1 MTRIICGE
9 CSKSFL
15 NKNSFGNHQRR
26 YHPKEINVQTSMKP
40 DLKMNAKTS
49 NEIVNDHLDNYR
61 HLYDDET
68 FIRLKR
74 KASGKDETPYTY
86 SKDNVPSDE
95 VSAPS
100 SPPRSPK
107 PHKRKHARGRLN
119 KQSSFATVHDLAMH
133 MAEHHPECND
143 CCKQFSSQR
152 EFEEHKDTCRPWYP
166 CTICGATF
174 QTKKMLNEHFT
185 SHPQCARCGGFFLTD
200 TEVQRHW
207 LNNHRSDVSPQSGSV
222 NSVASD
228 GEYPQ
233 ITNDSAASVGSDDET
248 SSFDSART
256 PRTSGDE
263 SSQTANDSAASV
275 GSDDETSSF
284 DSTRTPRTSDDES
297 SQSTNDSIV
306 SDTSDDEDRDSVD
319 LGGREN
325 QVLQEKELAQTY
337 SETKPKLE
345 NSSEGSSTDNTNIKG
360 GGIAKEGRGDLELAL
375 IYNENIQEL
384 NNKLLEIN
392 DLISQ
397 RQFEALVSNQEL
409 LEVLQVIFV
418 GLIKGFLR
426 LSKRQKSMLT
436 KPMKRLMYKF
446 GMTVNPALLM
456 RNRKVLIKLVKVL
469 LPQKVN

>member
-1 MTRIICGE
+1 MNLTCDVCHRSGFSTKASLSSHKSKFHRGE
-9 CSKSFL
+9 NVLHNQK
-15 NKNSFGNHQRR
+15 R
-26 YHPKEINVQTSMKP
+26 YDPKEMNVQTSMEP

-68 FIRLKR
+68 FNKLKR

-86 SKDNVPSDE
+86 SKDNLPSDE

-119 KQSSFATVHDLAMH
+119 KQSSFATVQDLAMH

-152 EFEEHKDTCRPWYP
+152 EFEEHKDTCRPWYS

-174 QTKKMLNEHFT
+174 QTKKMFNEHFT

-207 LNNHRSDVSPQSGSV
+207 LNHHRSDVSPQSGSV

-233 ITNDSAASVGSDDET
+233 STNDSAVSVGSDDET

-263 SSQTANDSAASV
+263 SSQTTNDSAA
-275 GSDDETSSF
+275 
-284 DSTRTPRTSDDES
+284 
-297 SQSTNDSIV
+297 

-337 SETKPKLE
+337 SETKPELE
-345 NSSEGSSTDNTNIKG
+345 NSSEGSSTDNTNMKG
-360 GGIAKEGRGDLELAL
+360 GGVAKEGRGDLE
-375 IYNENIQEL
+375 Q
-384 NNKLLEIN
+384 
-392 DLISQ
+392 
-397 RQFEALVSNQEL
+397 
-409 LEVLQVIFV
+409 
-418 GLIKGFLR
+418 
-426 LSKRQKSMLT
+426 
-436 KPMKRLMYKF
+436 
-446 GMTVNPALLM
+446 
-456 RNRKVLIKLVKVL
+456 
-469 LPQKVN
+469 LP

>member
-1 MTRIICGE
+1 MNLTCDVCHRSGFSTKASLSSHKSKFHRGE
-9 CSKSFL
+9 NVIHNQK
-15 NKNSFGNHQRR
+15 R
-26 YHPKEINVQTSMKP
+26 YDPKEMNVQTSMEP

-68 FIRLKR
+68 FNRLKR

-86 SKDNVPSDE
+86 SKDNLPSDE

-100 SPPRSPK
+100 SPPHSPK

-152 EFEEHKDTCRPWYP
+152 EFEEHKDTCRPWYS

-174 QTKKMLNEHFT
+174 QTKKMFNEHYT

-207 LNNHRSDVSPQSGSV
+207 LNHHRSDVSPQSGSV
-222 NSVASD
+222 NSVASG

-233 ITNDSAASVGSDDET
+233 SINDSAVSVGSDDET

-256 PRTSGDE
+256 PRTS
-263 SSQTANDSAASV
+263 
-275 GSDDETSSF
+275 
-284 DSTRTPRTSDDES
+284 DDES
-297 SQSTNDSIV
+297 SQRTNDSIV

-337 SETKPKLE
+337 SETKPELE
-345 NSSEGSSTDNTNIKG
+345 NSSEGSSTDNTNMKG
-360 GGIAKEGRGDLELAL
+360 GGVAKEGRGDLELAL
-375 IYNENIQEL
+375 MYNENIQEL

-409 LEVLQVIFV
+409 LEILQVIFV
-418 GLIKGFLR
+418 GFIKGFLR
-426 LSKRQKSMLT
+426 LSKRQKSVLT

-446 GMTVNPALLM
+446 GMTVNPALIM

-469 LPQKVN
+469 LLQKVN

>member
-1 MTRIICGE
+1 
-9 CSKSFL
+9 
-15 NKNSFGNHQRR
+15 
-26 YHPKEINVQTSMKP
+26 
-40 DLKMNAKTS
+40 
-49 NEIVNDHLDNYR
+49 
-61 HLYDDET
+61 
-68 FIRLKR
+68 
-74 KASGKDETPYTY
+74 
-86 SKDNVPSDE
+86 
-95 VSAPS
+95 
-100 SPPRSPK
+100 
-107 PHKRKHARGRLN
+107 
-119 KQSSFATVHDLAMH
+119 MH

-152 EFEEHKDTCRPWYP
+152 EFEEHKDTCRPWYS

-174 QTKKMLNEHFT
+174 QTKKMFNEHFT

-207 LNNHRSDVSPQSGSV
+207 LNHHRSDVSPQSGSV
-222 NSVASD
+222 NSVAS
-228 GEYPQ
+228 
-233 ITNDSAASVGSDDET
+233 
-248 SSFDSART
+248 
-256 PRTSGDE
+256 GDE
-263 SSQTANDSAASV
+263 SSRTTNDSAASV

-337 SETKPKLE
+337 SETKPELE
-345 NSSEGSSTDNTNIKG
+345 NSSEGSSTDNTNMKG
-360 GGIAKEGRGDLELAL
+360 GGVAKEGRGDLELAL
-375 IYNENIQEL
+375 MYNENIQEL

-409 LEVLQVIFV
+409 LEILQVIFV

-426 LSKRQKSMLT
+426 LSKRQKYMLT

-446 GMTVNPALLM
+446 GMTVNPALIM

-469 LPQKVN
+469 LLQKVN

>member
-1 MTRIICGE
+1 
-9 CSKSFL
+9 
-15 NKNSFGNHQRR
+15 
-26 YHPKEINVQTSMKP
+26 
-40 DLKMNAKTS
+40 MNAKTS

-68 FIRLKR
+68 FNKLKR

-86 SKDNVPSDE
+86 SKGILPSDE

-119 KQSSFATVHDLAMH
+119 KQSSFATVQDLAMH

-152 EFEEHKDTCRPWYP
+152 EFEEHKDTCRPWYS

-174 QTKKMLNEHFT
+174 QTKKMFNEHFT

-207 LNNHRSDVSPQSGSV
+207 LNHHRSDVSPQSGSV

-233 ITNDSAASVGSDDET
+233 STNDSAVSVGSDDET

-263 SSQTANDSAASV
+263 SSQ
-275 GSDDETSSF
+275 
-284 DSTRTPRTSDDES
+284 R
-297 SQSTNDSIV
+297 TNDSIV

-337 SETKPKLE
+337 SETKPELE
-345 NSSEGSSTDNTNIKG
+345 NSSEGSSTDNTNMKG
-360 GGIAKEGRGDLELAL
+360 GGVAKEGRGDLELAL
-375 IYNENIQEL
+375 MYNENMQEL

-409 LEVLQVIFV
+409 LEILQVIFV

-446 GMTVNPALLM
+446 GMTVNPALIM

-469 LPQKVN
+469 LLQKVN

>member
-1 MTRIICGE
+1 MRTSINSKMNLTCDVCHRSGFSTKASLSSHKSKFHRGE
-9 CSKSFL
+9 NVLHNQK
-15 NKNSFGNHQRR
+15 R
-26 YHPKEINVQTSMKP
+26 YDPKEMHVQTSMKP

-68 FIRLKR
+68 FNKLKR

-86 SKDNVPSDE
+86 SKDNLPSDE

-119 KQSSFATVHDLAMH
+119 KQSSFATVQDLAMH

-152 EFEEHKDTCRPWYP
+152 EFEEHKDTCRPWYS

-174 QTKKMLNEHFT
+174 QTKKMFNEHFT

-207 LNNHRSDVSPQSGSV
+207 LNHHRSDVSPQSGSV

-233 ITNDSAASVGSDDET
+233 STNDSAVSVGSDDET

-263 SSQTANDSAASV
+263 SSQTTNDSAAS
-275 GSDDETSSF
+275 
-284 DSTRTPRTSDDES
+284 
-297 SQSTNDSIV
+297 
-306 SDTSDDEDRDSVD
+306 DTSDDADRDSVD

-337 SETKPKLE
+337 SETKPELE
-345 NSSEGSSTDNTNIKG
+345 NSSEGSSTDNTNMKG
-360 GGIAKEGRGDLELAL
+360 GGVAKEGRGDLELAL
-375 IYNENIQEL
+375 MYNENIQEL

-409 LEVLQVIFV
+409 LEILQVIFV

-426 LSKRQKSMLT
+426 LSKRQKYMLT

-446 GMTVNPALLM
+446 GMTVNPALII

-469 LPQKVN
+469 LLQKVN

>member
-1 MTRIICGE
+1 MRIIIISKMNLTCDVCHRSGFSTKASLSSHKSKFHRGE
-9 CSKSFL
+9 NVIHNQK
-15 NKNSFGNHQRR
+15 R
-26 YHPKEINVQTSMKP
+26 YDPKEMNVQTSMEP

-68 FIRLKR
+68 FNRLKR

-86 SKDNVPSDE
+86 SKDNLPSDE
-95 VSAPS
+95 VSALS
-100 SPPRSPK
+100 SPPHSPK

-152 EFEEHKDTCRPWYP
+152 EFEEHKDTCRPWYS

-174 QTKKMLNEHFT
+174 QTKKMFNEHYT

-207 LNNHRSDVSPQSGSV
+207 LNHHRSDVSPQSGSV
-222 NSVASD
+222 NSVASG

-233 ITNDSAASVGSDDET
+233 SINDSAVSVGSDDET

-256 PRTSGDE
+256 PRTS
-263 SSQTANDSAASV
+263 
-275 GSDDETSSF
+275 
-284 DSTRTPRTSDDES
+284 DDES
-297 SQSTNDSIV
+297 SQRTNDSIV

-337 SETKPKLE
+337 SETKPELE
-345 NSSEGSSTDNTNIKG
+345 NSSTGSSTDNTNMKG
-360 GGIAKEGRGDLELAL
+360 GGVAKEGRGDLELAL
-375 IYNENIQEL
+375 MYNENIQEL

-397 RQFEALVSNQEL
+397 RQFEVLVSNQEL
-409 LEVLQVIFV
+409 LEILQVIFV
-418 GLIKGFLR
+418 GFIKGFLR

-446 GMTVNPALLM
+446 GMTVNPALIM

-469 LPQKVN
+469 LLQKVN

>member
-1 MTRIICGE
+1 
-9 CSKSFL
+9 
-15 NKNSFGNHQRR
+15 
-26 YHPKEINVQTSMKP
+26 MKP

-49 NEIVNDHLDNYR
+49 NEIVNEHLNNYR

-68 FIRLKR
+68 FNRLKR

-86 SKDNVPSDE
+86 SKDNLPSDE

-100 SPPRSPK
+100 SPPRSLK

-152 EFEEHKDTCRPWYP
+152 ELEEHKDTCRPWYS

-174 QTKKMLNEHFT
+174 QTKKMFNEHFT

-222 NSVASD
+222 NSVAS
-228 GEYPQ
+228 
-233 ITNDSAASVGSDDET
+233 
-248 SSFDSART
+248 
-256 PRTSGDE
+256 GDE
-263 SSQTANDSAASV
+263 SSRTTNDSAASV

-306 SDTSDDEDRDSVD
+306 SDTNDDEERDSVD

-337 SETKPKLE
+337 SETKPELE
-345 NSSEGSSTDNTNIKG
+345 NSGEGSSTDNTNMNG

-375 IYNENIQEL
+375 MYNENIQEL

-446 GMTVNPALLM
+446 GMTVNPAVLM

>member
-1 MTRIICGE
+1 
-9 CSKSFL
+9 
-15 NKNSFGNHQRR
+15 
-26 YHPKEINVQTSMKP
+26 
-40 DLKMNAKTS
+40 MNAKTS

-68 FIRLKR
+68 FNRLKR

-86 SKDNVPSDE
+86 SKDNLPSDE

-100 SPPRSPK
+100 SPPHSPK

-152 EFEEHKDTCRPWYP
+152 EFEEHKDTCRPWYS

-174 QTKKMLNEHFT
+174 QTKKMFNEHYT

-207 LNNHRSDVSPQSGSV
+207 LNHHRSDVSPQSGSV
-222 NSVASD
+222 NSVVSG

-233 ITNDSAASVGSDDET
+233 SINDSAVSVGSDDET

-256 PRTSGDE
+256 PRTS
-263 SSQTANDSAASV
+263 
-275 GSDDETSSF
+275 
-284 DSTRTPRTSDDES
+284 DDES
-297 SQSTNDSIV
+297 SQRTNDSIV

-337 SETKPKLE
+337 SETKPELE
-345 NSSEGSSTDNTNIKG
+345 NSSEGSSTDNTNMKG
-360 GGIAKEGRGDLELAL
+360 GGVAKEGRGDLELAL
-375 IYNENIQEL
+375 MYNENIQEL
-384 NNKLLEIN
+384 PY
-392 DLISQ
+392 
-397 RQFEALVSNQEL
+397 R
-409 LEVLQVIFV
+409 
-418 GLIKGFLR
+418 LIKSRCLFALKWR
-426 LSKRQKSMLT
+426 LSEYFRPCTHSAGKT
-436 KPMKRLMYKF
+436 F
-446 GMTVNPALLM
+446 F
-456 RNRKVLIKLVKVL
+456 
-469 LPQKVN
+469 

>member
-1 MTRIICGE
+1 MNLTCDVCHRSGFSTKASLSSHKSKFHRGE
-9 CSKSFL
+9 NVLHNQK
-15 NKNSFGNHQRR
+15 R
-26 YHPKEINVQTSMKP
+26 YDPKEMNVQTSMEP

-68 FIRLKR
+68 FNRLKR

-86 SKDNVPSDE
+86 SKDNLPSDE

-119 KQSSFATVHDLAMH
+119 KQSSFATVQDLAMH

-152 EFEEHKDTCRPWYP
+152 EFEEHKDTCRPWYS

-174 QTKKMLNEHFT
+174 QTKKMFNEHYT

-207 LNNHRSDVSPQSGSV
+207 LNHHRSDVSPQSGSV

-233 ITNDSAASVGSDDET
+233 STNDSAVSVGSDDET

-263 SSQTANDSAASV
+263 SSQTTNDSAAS
-275 GSDDETSSF
+275 
-284 DSTRTPRTSDDES
+284 
-297 SQSTNDSIV
+297 
-306 SDTSDDEDRDSVD
+306 DTSDDADRDSVD

-337 SETKPKLE
+337 SETKPELE
-345 NSSEGSSTDNTNIKG
+345 NSSEGSSTDNTNMKG
-360 GGIAKEGRGDLELAL
+360 GGVAKEGRGDLELAL
-375 IYNENIQEL
+375 MYNENIQEL

-409 LEVLQVIFV
+409 LEILQVIFV
-418 GLIKGFLR
+418 GFIKGFLR
-426 LSKRQKSMLT
+426 LSKRQKSVLT

-446 GMTVNPALLM
+446 GMTVNPALII

-469 LPQKVN
+469 LLQKVN

>member
-1 MTRIICGE
+1 MRTSIISKMNLTCDVCHRSGFSTKASLSSHKSKFHRGE
-9 CSKSFL
+9 NVLHNQK
-15 NKNSFGNHQRR
+15 R
-26 YHPKEINVQTSMKP
+26 YDPKEMNVQTSMEP
-40 DLKMNAKTS
+40 GLKMNAKTS

-68 FIRLKR
+68 FNKLKR

-86 SKDNVPSDE
+86 SKDILPSDE

-119 KQSSFATVHDLAMH
+119 KQSSFATVQDLAMH

-152 EFEEHKDTCRPWYP
+152 EFEEHKDTCRPWYS

-174 QTKKMLNEHFT
+174 QTKKMFNEHFT

-207 LNNHRSDVSPQSGSV
+207 LNHHRSDVSPQSGSV

-233 ITNDSAASVGSDDET
+233 STNDSAVSVGSDDET

-263 SSQTANDSAASV
+263 SSQ
-275 GSDDETSSF
+275 
-284 DSTRTPRTSDDES
+284 R
-297 SQSTNDSIV
+297 TNDSIV

-337 SETKPKLE
+337 SETKPELE
-345 NSSEGSSTDNTNIKG
+345 NSSEGSSTDNTNMKG
-360 GGIAKEGRGDLELAL
+360 GGVAKEGRGDLELAL
-375 IYNENIQEL
+375 MYNENMQEL

-409 LEVLQVIFV
+409 LEILQVIFV

-446 GMTVNPALLM
+446 GMTVNPALIM

-469 LPQKVN
+469 LL